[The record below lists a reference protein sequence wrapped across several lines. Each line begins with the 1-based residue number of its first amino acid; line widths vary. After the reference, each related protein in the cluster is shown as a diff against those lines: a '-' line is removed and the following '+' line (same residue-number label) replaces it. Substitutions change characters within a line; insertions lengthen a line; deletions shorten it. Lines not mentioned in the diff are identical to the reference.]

1 MSEISKN
8 LQELKKNIS
17 ALTEFSVGK
26 KIVFIFINL
35 KNVFYGG
42 LKSNIHFFHKLV
54 RNHAF
59 FFLILFSLSL
69 ALFHFLS
76 FFIAAKTH

>member
-26 KIVFIFINL
+26 NFFIFINL
-35 KNVFYGG
+35 KMYFMVV
-42 LKSNIHFFHKLV
+42 SNLL
-54 RNHAF
+54 RQ
-59 FFLILFSLSL
+59 LLLSQT
-69 ALFHFLS
+69 S
-76 FFIAAKTH
+76 M

>member
-26 KIVFIFINL
+26 I
-35 KNVFYGG
+35 
-42 LKSNIHFFHKLV
+42 
-54 RNHAF
+54 
-59 FFLILFSLSL
+59 FFLSLLTLKMYFMVVSNLLRQPLLSQTSL
-69 ALFHFLS
+69 
-76 FFIAAKTH
+76 

>member
-26 KIVFIFINL
+26 K
-35 KNVFYGG
+35 
-42 LKSNIHFFHKLV
+42 
-54 RNHAF
+54 
-59 FFLILFSLSL
+59 LFLSL
-69 ALFHFLS
+69 LTLKMYFMVVSNLTSTS
-76 FFIAAKTH
+76 FTN

>member
-26 KIVFIFINL
+26 NSF
-35 KNVFYGG
+35 
-42 LKSNIHFFHKLV
+42 
-54 RNHAF
+54 
-59 FFLILFSLSL
+59 LSL
-69 ALFHFLS
+69 LTLKIYFMVVSNLLRQPLLS
-76 FFIAAKTH
+76 QTGM

>member
-26 KIVFIFINL
+26 KFFIFVNL
-35 KNVFYGG
+35 KMYFMVV
-42 LKSNIHFFHKLV
+42 SNLL
-54 RNHAF
+54 RQP
-59 FFLILFSLSL
+59 LLSQT
-69 ALFHFLS
+69 S
-76 FFIAAKTH
+76 M

>member
-26 KIVFIFINL
+26 IFFFIFINL

-42 LKSNIHFFHKLV
+42 LKSIETTT
-54 RNHAF
+54 
-59 FFLILFSLSL
+59 
-69 ALFHFLS
+69 S
-76 FFIAAKTH
+76 FTN